1 MNFKILNPRYW
12 FQKRESVLGSEHVRL
27 EQMAKFNALYGCD
40 PDKIVA
46 AVTQFNAGTIAPL
59 ARIIEAFEQNDD
71 KMKIC
76 SMKMKASAARCDYSI
91 RLKEGY
97 EDDARAKAHMDTLK
111 RFWSTI
117 RVTNRFKM
125 NETGGIRLLKKHMMD
140 AQSFGYAVHEII
152 WKPLSNGELS
162 AEFVKLPLWHFEN
175 HTGSLRFLKR
185 AHDYEGEIMRDGEWL
200 VTSGDGVGI
209 AASICAMAKH
219 LSFQDWLLFSERSGM
234 PIIHGATSAAFGSD
248 QWNNLKAA
256 LRSIGRDCRIQTD
269 AETKIELVGSA
280 SATNIPYPALV
291 DWADRAI
298 AGLYRGA
305 DLSTISKGDGTGAS
319 LQGDESAML
328 EQDACALMGETLHEQ
343 IDRFVIRYVYGE
355 EPLAYISIDPV
366 EKPDVDTDIK
376 VDNHLAGLGVKLS
389 KKEALQRYGRAEAAN
404 ENDALVPSSAPV
416 TNADQQN
423 LTAQDIAQLIYPLKA
438 GGYKIAQP
446 IVEKATG
453 LELEE
458 IVPPVNGAPALANEA
473 KDTFLHK
480 TTQKDPGPS
489 GSGEKGDH
497 AILKAFAEDSS
508 AAAGEIRD
516 LLENPSPEKAAA
528 LLQKLPELLPED
540 PAMAAVIAEAMA
552 AEFGKSALA
561 NMREYKRAKD
571 GKFSEVDEPRDFNP
585 GDNPDSAETQAAE
598 IGKGKN
604 AIEKCL
610 KEGVDV
616 PNAISR
622 GDIGF
627 VSIRYGDE
635 KSGLA
640 HFKHRQDAVN
650 HLSQTLVRG
659 KAGKPYQQGQKIN
672 LTHGGYV
679 ATLALTNDPA
689 KGDRPKNWVLTS
701 FGPEDKKK
709 GS

>member
-12 FQKRESVLGSEHVRL
+12 FQKHESVLGSEHVRL

-46 AVTQFNAGTIAPL
+46 AVTQFNAGSIAPL

-97 EDDARAKAHMDTLK
+97 EDDARAKAHMKTLK
-111 RFWSTI
+111 CFWSTI

-152 WKPLSNGELS
+152 WKPLSNGKLS

-185 AHDYEGEIMRDGEWL
+185 AHDYEGELMREGEWL

-234 PIIHGATSAAFGSD
+234 PIIHGATTAAFGSD

-389 KKEALQRYGRAEAAN
+389 KKEALQRYGRAEADAEADALELKKEAPFKPDGIGFAN
-404 ENDALVPSSAPV
+404 EGLEKSKVKVEQRTVKNSTNIDILEAFSSDSSPAAKAIQELLNDPS
-416 TNADQQN
+416 
-423 LTAQDIAQLIYPLKA
+423 K
-438 GGYKIAQP
+438 
-446 IVEKATG
+446 EKA
-453 LELEE
+453 E
-458 IVPPVNGAPALANEA
+458 
-473 KDTFLHK
+473 
-480 TTQKDPGPS
+480 
-489 GSGEKGDH
+489 
-497 AILKAFAEDSS
+497 
-508 AAAGEIRD
+508 
-516 LLENPSPEKAAA
+516 A
-528 LLQKLPELLPED
+528 LLKDLPTLLPED

-552 AEFGKSALA
+552 AEFGKEGLA

-627 VSIRYGDE
+627 ISIRYGDE

>member
-46 AVTQFNAGTIAPL
+46 AVTQFNAGSIAPL

-152 WKPLSNGELS
+152 WKPLQNGELS

-185 AHDYEGEIMRDGEWL
+185 EYDYEGEIMREGEWL

-234 PIIHGATSAAFGSD
+234 PIIHGATTAAFGSD

-355 EPLAYISIDPV
+355 EALAYISIDPV
-366 EKPDVDTDIK
+366 DKPDVDTDIK
-376 VDNHLAGLGVKLS
+376 VDNHLAELGVKLS
-389 KKEALQRYGRAEAAN
+389 KKEALQRYGRAEAENEADALKLQKETPFKPDGIGFAN
-404 ENDALVPSSAPV
+404 E
-416 TNADQQN
+416 
-423 LTAQDIAQLIYPLKA
+423 K
-438 GGYKIAQP
+438 
-446 IVEKATG
+446 
-453 LELEE
+453 
-458 IVPPVNGAPALANEA
+458 
-473 KDTFLHK
+473 KDTFTDK
-480 TTQKDPGPS
+480 TTRKDPGPS

-497 AILKAFAEDSS
+497 DAILKAFAEDSS

-516 LLENPSPEKAAA
+516 LLKNPSPEKAAA

-552 AEFGKSALA
+552 AEFGKTGSGEGLA
-561 NMREYKRAKD
+561 NVERVPAGHGNAGQFTGKTNQPRGKEPETKSQHDRWGLNDPERLAVEPQKNAERAKNALDEVVRKKSGYADKAAYRQECGWIRFDWGDPGNPHKDWDGGHGIAHIQAKHPRDLKHLPDVIAKGEAFRHPTDETKTYFVFKDRFAVVASLHKGAKKTITEFEPERAKD
-571 GKFSEVDEPRDFNP
+571 IATIKNYPRALAP
-585 GDNPDSAETQAAE
+585 G
-598 IGKGKN
+598 
-604 AIEKCL
+604 
-610 KEGVDV
+610 
-616 PNAISR
+616 
-622 GDIGF
+622 
-627 VSIRYGDE
+627 
-635 KSGLA
+635 
-640 HFKHRQDAVN
+640 
-650 HLSQTLVRG
+650 
-659 KAGKPYQQGQKIN
+659 
-672 LTHGGYV
+672 
-679 ATLALTNDPA
+679 
-689 KGDRPKNWVLTS
+689 
-701 FGPEDKKK
+701 KK
-709 GS
+709 GG

>member
-1 MNFKILNPRYW
+1 MNFKMLNPRYW
-12 FQKRESVLGSEHVRL
+12 FEKRESVLGSEHVRL
-27 EQMAKFNALYGCD
+27 EQMTKFNALYGCD

-46 AVTQFNAGTIAPL
+46 AVTQFNAGSIAPL

-97 EDDARAKAHMDTLK
+97 EDDALAKAHMETLK

-185 AHDYEGEIMRDGEWL
+185 AHDYEGEIMREGEWL

-234 PIIHGATSAAFGSD
+234 PIIHGATTAPFGSD

-305 DLSTISKGDGTGAS
+305 DLSTISKDDGTGAS

-389 KKEALQRYGRAEAAN
+389 KKEALQRYGRAEAASVD
-404 ENDALVPSSAPV
+404 DAL
-416 TNADQQN
+416 
-423 LTAQDIAQLIYPLKA
+423 
-438 GGYKIAQP
+438 
-446 IVEKATG
+446 
-453 LELEE
+453 ELQKEMPFKPDG
-458 IVPPVNGAPALANEA
+458 IGFANEK
-473 KDTFLHK
+473 KDTFIDK
-480 TTQKDPGPS
+480 DNQKDPGPS

-497 AILKAFAEDSS
+497 DAILKAFAEDSS
-508 AAAGEIRD
+508 AAAGEISD

-598 IGKGKN
+598 IGKGKT

-627 VSIRYGDE
+627 ISIRYGDE

>member
-1 MNFKILNPRYW
+1 MNFKMLNPRYW
-12 FQKRESVLGSEHVRL
+12 FEKRESVLGSEHVRE
-27 EQMAKFNALYGCD
+27 EQMTKFNALYGCD

-46 AVTQFNAGTIAPL
+46 AVTQFNAGSIAPL

-91 RLKEGY
+91 RLKEGF
-97 EDDARAKAHMDTLK
+97 EDDARAKAHMETLK

-185 AHDYEGEIMRDGEWL
+185 AHDYEGEIMREGEWL
-200 VTSGDGVGI
+200 VTSGDGVGL

-389 KKEALQRYGRAEAAN
+389 KKEALQRYGRAEAEN
-404 ENDALVPSSAPV
+404 EHDALV
-416 TNADQQN
+416 
-423 LTAQDIAQLIYPLKA
+423 LK
-438 GGYKIAQP
+438 
-446 IVEKATG
+446 
-453 LELEE
+453 
-458 IVPPVNGAPALANEA
+458 N
-473 KDTFLHK
+473 
-480 TTQKDPGPS
+480 
-489 GSGEKGDH
+489 
-497 AILKAFAEDSS
+497 
-508 AAAGEIRD
+508 
-516 LLENPSPEKAAA
+516 
-528 LLQKLPELLPED
+528 
-540 PAMAAVIAEAMA
+540 
-552 AEFGKSALA
+552 
-561 NMREYKRAKD
+561 
-571 GKFSEVDEPRDFNP
+571 
-585 GDNPDSAETQAAE
+585 
-598 IGKGKN
+598 
-604 AIEKCL
+604 
-610 KEGVDV
+610 
-616 PNAISR
+616 
-622 GDIGF
+622 
-627 VSIRYGDE
+627 
-635 KSGLA
+635 
-640 HFKHRQDAVN
+640 
-650 HLSQTLVRG
+650 
-659 KAGKPYQQGQKIN
+659 
-672 LTHGGYV
+672 
-679 ATLALTNDPA
+679 
-689 KGDRPKNWVLTS
+689 
-701 FGPEDKKK
+701 
-709 GS
+709 

>member
-234 PIIHGATSAAFGSD
+234 PIIHGATTAAFGSD

-389 KKEALQRYGRAEAAN
+389 KKEALQRYGRAEADAEADALELKKETPFKPDGIGFAN
-404 ENDALVPSSAPV
+404 EKREIGKREEGTGKSILDAFTKDSSPAAEAIKELLNDPS
-416 TNADQQN
+416 
-423 LTAQDIAQLIYPLKA
+423 K
-438 GGYKIAQP
+438 
-446 IVEKATG
+446 EKA
-453 LELEE
+453 EE
-458 IVPPVNGAPALANEA
+458 I
-473 KDTFLHK
+473 
-480 TTQKDPGPS
+480 
-489 GSGEKGDH
+489 
-497 AILKAFAEDSS
+497 LK
-508 AAAGEIRD
+508 
-516 LLENPSPEKAAA
+516 
-528 LLQKLPELLPED
+528 KLPELLPED

-571 GKFSEVDEPRDFNP
+571 GKFSEVDEPRDFKP

-627 VSIRYGDE
+627 ISIRYGDE

>member
-1 MNFKILNPRYW
+1 MNLKMLNPRYW
-12 FQKRESVLGSEHVRL
+12 FQKRESVLGSEHVRE

-91 RLKEGY
+91 RLKEGF
-97 EDDARAKAHMDTLK
+97 EDDARAKAHMETLK

-140 AQSFGYAVHEII
+140 AQSFGYAVHELI

-234 PIIHGATSAAFGSD
+234 PIIHGATTAAFGSD

-389 KKEALQRYGRAEAAN
+389 KKEALQRYGRAEADAEADALELKKEAPFKPDGIGFAN
-404 ENDALVPSSAPV
+404 EGLEKSKVKVEQRTVKNSTNIDILEAFSSDSSPAAKAIQELLNDPS
-416 TNADQQN
+416 
-423 LTAQDIAQLIYPLKA
+423 K
-438 GGYKIAQP
+438 
-446 IVEKATG
+446 EKA
-453 LELEE
+453 E
-458 IVPPVNGAPALANEA
+458 
-473 KDTFLHK
+473 
-480 TTQKDPGPS
+480 
-489 GSGEKGDH
+489 
-497 AILKAFAEDSS
+497 
-508 AAAGEIRD
+508 
-516 LLENPSPEKAAA
+516 A
-528 LLQKLPELLPED
+528 LLKDLPTLLPED

-552 AEFGKSALA
+552 AEFGKEGLA

-627 VSIRYGDE
+627 ISIRYGDE

-689 KGDRPKNWVLTS
+689 KDDRPKNWVLTS

>member
-1 MNFKILNPRYW
+1 MIFKMLNPRYW
-12 FQKRESVLGSEHVRL
+12 FEKRESVLGSEHVRL
-27 EQMAKFNALYGCD
+27 EQMTKFNALYGCD

-97 EDDARAKAHMDTLK
+97 EDDARAKAHMETLK

-185 AHDYEGEIMRDGEWL
+185 AHDYEGELMREGEWL

-234 PIIHGATSAAFGSD
+234 PIIHGATTAAFGSD

-389 KKEALQRYGRAEAAN
+389 KKEALQRYGRAEADAEADALELKKEAPFKPDGIGFAN
-404 ENDALVPSSAPV
+404 EGLEKSKVKVEQRTVKNSTNIDILEAFSSDSSPAAKAIQELLNDPS
-416 TNADQQN
+416 
-423 LTAQDIAQLIYPLKA
+423 K
-438 GGYKIAQP
+438 
-446 IVEKATG
+446 EKA
-453 LELEE
+453 E
-458 IVPPVNGAPALANEA
+458 
-473 KDTFLHK
+473 
-480 TTQKDPGPS
+480 
-489 GSGEKGDH
+489 
-497 AILKAFAEDSS
+497 
-508 AAAGEIRD
+508 
-516 LLENPSPEKAAA
+516 A
-528 LLQKLPELLPED
+528 LLKDLPTLLPED

-552 AEFGKSALA
+552 AEFGKEGLA

-627 VSIRYGDE
+627 ISIRYGDE

-689 KGDRPKNWVLTS
+689 KGNRPKNWVLTS

>member
-1 MNFKILNPRYW
+1 MNFKILNARYW

-97 EDDARAKAHMDTLK
+97 EDDARAKAHMETLK

-152 WKPLSNGELS
+152 WKPLQNGELS

-185 AHDYEGEIMRDGEWL
+185 EHDYEGETMREGEWL

-234 PIIHGATSAAFGSD
+234 PIIHGATTAAFGSD
-248 QWNNLKAA
+248 QWNNLRAA

-269 AETKIELVGSA
+269 AETKIQLVGSA

-389 KKEALQRYGRAEAAN
+389 KKEALQRYGRAEAENEDDALELQKETPFKPDGIGFAN
-404 ENDALVPSSAPV
+404 EK
-416 TNADQQN
+416 T
-423 LTAQDIAQLIYPLKA
+423 
-438 GGYKIAQP
+438 
-446 IVEKATG
+446 
-453 LELEE
+453 
-458 IVPPVNGAPALANEA
+458 
-473 KDTFLHK
+473 DTFLDK
-480 TTQKDPGPS
+480 TTRENPGPS

-497 AILKAFAEDSS
+497 DAILKAFAEDSS

-528 LLQKLPELLPED
+528 LLQKLPDLLPED

-552 AEFGKSALA
+552 AEFGTQLEKNSECRAQNPATCRTHGTPVKATPETVKNFLA
-561 NMREYKRAKD
+561 NPPDKMTE
-571 GKFSEVDEPRDFNP
+571 GEVDSILTTGFDDTDADGNKVKYGELLRDHINRDAHSEKDRIARKKRFGIAVKVVRAAKPQPSKNP
-585 GDNPDSAETQAAE
+585 
-598 IGKGKN
+598 
-604 AIEKCL
+604 L
-610 KEGVDV
+610 K
-616 PNAISR
+616 PNER
-622 GDIGF
+622 
-627 VSIRYGDE
+627 VYM
-635 KSGLA
+635 GLY
-640 HFKHRQDAVN
+640 N
-650 HLSQTLVRG
+650 G
-659 KAGKPYQQGQKIN
+659 KAYIAVADEHNEIEAMEMVSYRRDSRKDQK
-672 LTHGGYV
+672 
-679 ATLALTNDPA
+679 
-689 KGDRPKNWVLTS
+689 
-701 FGPEDKKK
+701 
-709 GS
+709 

>member
-1 MNFKILNPRYW
+1 MNFKILNSRYW

-97 EDDARAKAHMDTLK
+97 EDDARAKAHMETLK

-152 WKPLSNGELS
+152 WKPLQNGELS

-185 AHDYEGEIMRDGEWL
+185 EHDYEGEIMRDGEWL

-343 IDRFVIRYVYGE
+343 IDRFVIRYVYSE

-389 KKEALQRYGRAEAAN
+389 KKEALQRYGRAEADDEDDALELQKETPFKPDGIGFAN
-404 ENDALVPSSAPV
+404 EKREIGKREEGTGKSILDAFSKDSSPVAEAIKELLNDPS
-416 TNADQQN
+416 
-423 LTAQDIAQLIYPLKA
+423 K
-438 GGYKIAQP
+438 
-446 IVEKATG
+446 EKAE
-453 LELEE
+453 EL
-458 IVPPVNGAPALANEA
+458 
-473 KDTFLHK
+473 
-480 TTQKDPGPS
+480 
-489 GSGEKGDH
+489 
-497 AILKAFAEDSS
+497 LK
-508 AAAGEIRD
+508 
-516 LLENPSPEKAAA
+516 
-528 LLQKLPELLPED
+528 KLPALLPED

-552 AEFGKSALA
+552 AEFGKTGNGVTGNGEGLSNEVLWLVNEDRKENGQFDFKGSGNKTSGKSETPREKHQRICRETLDAYKASKDHATADDVINGKISIEEAL
-561 NMREYKRAKD
+561 N
-571 GKFSEVDEPRDFNP
+571 
-585 GDNPDSAETQAAE
+585 
-598 IGKGKN
+598 KGFE
-604 AIEKCL
+604 ATF
-610 KEGVDV
+610 G
-616 PNAISR
+616 
-622 GDIGF
+622 
-627 VSIRYGDE
+627 
-635 KSGLA
+635 
-640 HFKHRQDAVN
+640 
-650 HLSQTLVRG
+650 
-659 KAGKPYQQGQKIN
+659 GQKEIFC
-672 LTHGGYV
+672 TKV
-679 ATLALTNDPA
+679 
-689 KGDRPKNWVLTS
+689 
-701 FGPEDKKK
+701 
-709 GS
+709 

>member
-46 AVTQFNAGTIAPL
+46 AVTQFNAGSIAPL

-152 WKPLSNGELS
+152 WKPLQNGELS

-185 AHDYEGEIMRDGEWL
+185 EYDYEGEIMREGEWL

-234 PIIHGATSAAFGSD
+234 PIIHGATTAAFGSD

-355 EPLAYISIDPV
+355 EALAYISIDPV
-366 EKPDVDTDIK
+366 DKPDVDTDIK
-376 VDNHLAGLGVKLS
+376 VDNHLAELGVKLS
-389 KKEALQRYGRAEAAN
+389 KKEALQRYGRAEAENEDDALELQKESPFKPNEIGFAN
-404 ENDALVPSSAPV
+404 E
-416 TNADQQN
+416 
-423 LTAQDIAQLIYPLKA
+423 K
-438 GGYKIAQP
+438 
-446 IVEKATG
+446 
-453 LELEE
+453 
-458 IVPPVNGAPALANEA
+458 
-473 KDTFLHK
+473 KDTFTDK
-480 TTQKDPGPS
+480 TEQKKPGPS

-497 AILKAFAEDSS
+497 DAILKAFAEDSS

-552 AEFGKSALA
+552 AEFGKTGLA
-561 NMREYKRAKD
+561 NSGHPYTKCPGC
-571 GKFSEVDEPRDFNP
+571 GKFMSPTGACQHCNFVEDDDRLIARGKKALSRAANGKMKTVEDAMYKKGLGTIDFDLGWPPKGMQKVHGSGILKINDKHNFEMQAIP
-585 GDNPDSAETQAAE
+585 ET
-598 IGKGKN
+598 ITKGRITT
-604 AIEKCL
+604 A
-610 KEGVDV
+610 
-616 PNAISR
+616 
-622 GDIGF
+622 
-627 VSIRYGDE
+627 
-635 KSGLA
+635 
-640 HFKHRQDAVN
+640 FKHDTQIPDPERIYV
-650 HLSQTLVRG
+650 
-659 KAGKPYQQGQKIN
+659 IN
-672 LTHGGYV
+672 GSYI
-679 ATLALTNDPA
+679 AT
-689 KGDRPKNWVLTS
+689 
-701 FGPEDKKK
+701 FKKK
-709 GS
+709 GENRWGLTSHYRNGSQAKAFEDRAKEFAQSSK

>member
-1 MNFKILNPRYW
+1 MMNFKILNPRYW

-97 EDDARAKAHMDTLK
+97 EDDARAKAHLETLQ

-152 WKPLSNGELS
+152 WKPLSNGKLS

-185 AHDYEGEIMRDGEWL
+185 AHDYEGELMREGEWL

-389 KKEALQRYGRAEAAN
+389 KKEALQRYGRAEAKD
-404 ENDALVPSSAPV
+404 EDDALELQKETPFKP
-416 TNADQQN
+416 
-423 LTAQDIAQLIYPLKA
+423 
-438 GGYKIAQP
+438 GGI
-446 IVEKATG
+446 G
-453 LELEE
+453 F
-458 IVPPVNGAPALANEA
+458 ANEA
-473 KDTFLHK
+473 KDTFIDK
-480 TTQKDPGPS
+480 TTREKPGPS

-497 AILKAFAEDSS
+497 DAILKAFAEDSS

-516 LLENPSPEKAAA
+516 LLKNPSPEKAAA
-528 LLQKLPELLPED
+528 LLQKLPDLLPED

-552 AEFGKSALA
+552 AEFGKERLA
-561 NMREYKRAKD
+561 NAGTSEGARKGWLTRKKNGWTPEQLADNKKTVRSLADEALTDRQSNRTEKL
-571 GKFSEVDEPRDFNP
+571 GTAAGQEVDDIKAAIGIDVTGFEHQISSKDIRHANIRHGQPRM
-585 GDNPDSAETQAAE
+585 
-598 IGKGKN
+598 KGKRKVGERDKKQIPLTGDDFEKIPDLY
-604 AIEKCL
+604 ADYDRIEKGSPEENTGYPSIRYI
-610 KEGVDV
+610 KEFPDGMLYGVDV
-616 PNAISR
+616 
-622 GDIGF
+622 
-627 VSIRYGDE
+627 VVE
-635 KSGLA
+635 
-640 HFKHRQDAVN
+640 
-650 HLSQTLVRG
+650 
-659 KAGKPYQQGQKIN
+659 
-672 LTHGGYV
+672 
-679 ATLALTNDPA
+679 
-689 KGDRPKNWVLTS
+689 
-701 FGPEDKKK
+701 EDKIMRYKTGWKK
-709 GS
+709 KL

>member
-1 MNFKILNPRYW
+1 MNLKILNPRYW

-27 EQMAKFNALYGCD
+27 EQMTKFNALYGCD

-97 EDDARAKAHMDTLK
+97 EDDARAKAHMETLK

-152 WKPLSNGELS
+152 WKPLQNGELS

-185 AHDYEGEIMRDGEWL
+185 EHDYEGEIMREGEWL

-234 PIIHGATSAAFGSD
+234 PIIHGATTAPFESD
-248 QWNNLKAA
+248 QWNNLKEA

-389 KKEALQRYGRAEAAN
+389 KKEALQRYGRAEAKD
-404 ENDALVPSSAPV
+404 EKDALEIKQEAPV
-416 TNADQQN
+416 Q
-423 LTAQDIAQLIYPLKA
+423 P
-438 GGYKIAQP
+438 GGI
-446 IVEKATG
+446 G
-453 LELEE
+453 F
-458 IVPPVNGAPALANEA
+458 ANEA
-473 KDTFLHK
+473 KDTFIDK
-480 TTQKDPGPS
+480 TNREKPGPS

-497 AILKAFAEDSS
+497 DAILKAFAEDSS

-516 LLENPSPEKAAA
+516 LLKNPSPEKAAA
-528 LLQKLPELLPED
+528 LLQKLPDLLPED

-552 AEFGKSALA
+552 AEFGKMG
-561 NMREYKRAKD
+561 N
-571 GKFSEVDEPRDFNP
+571 GEPGTGNGEER
-585 GDNPDSAETQAAE
+585 
-598 IGKGKN
+598 
-604 AIEKCL
+604 
-610 KEGVDV
+610 
-616 PNAISR
+616 
-622 GDIGF
+622 
-627 VSIRYGDE
+627 
-635 KSGLA
+635 
-640 HFKHRQDAVN
+640 
-650 HLSQTLVRG
+650 
-659 KAGKPYQQGQKIN
+659 
-672 LTHGGYV
+672 
-679 ATLALTNDPA
+679 
-689 KGDRPKNWVLTS
+689 VLTQEEAEKIYEEIM
-701 FGPEDKKK
+701 GNE
-709 GS
+709 